1 MDEPWGNLNCGNGAF
16 MPCGEQ
22 SVGDFIY
29 GASYNDILCTEFD
42 FFPLKAQCF
51 LAEVIWEELW
61 KYVSQKIAAEEIQT
75 NSQR

>member
-1 MDEPWGNLNCGNGAF
+1 MDGPWGNLNCGNGTF

-29 GASYNDILCTEFD
+29 VASYNDIVHGIR

-61 KYVSQKIAAEEIQT
+61 KYVSQKIAVEEIQT